1 MYTYIESVS
10 YKDTDSGQLEES
22 GRWTPEDLSRDIL
35 HNQGS
40 DAARTSS
47 FYIEN
52 LSNFV
57 VSIKYSE

>member
-1 MYTYIESVS
+1 MYTYIDSLS
-10 YKDTDSGQLEES
+10 YTNTDSGQLEQS

-47 FYIEN
+47 FYVGN

-57 VSIKYSE
+57 VSK

>member
-40 DAARTSS
+40 DAARKSS

-57 VSIKYSE
+57 VSK

>member
-1 MYTYIESVS
+1 MYTYIETVS
-10 YKDTDSGQLEES
+10 YNDTDSGQSEES

-35 HNQGS
+35 NKQGS
-40 DAARTSS
+40 DAARISS

-57 VSIKYSE
+57 VRK